1 MRTRTAH
8 YVDRALQA
16 LADGSVWLLFRG
28 TGVRC

>member
-1 MRTRTAH
+1 MGRRAGR
-8 YVDRALQA
+8 YADRVLQA